1 MNNNKHIKEIEA
13 SPISDALIKKYLPN
27 TRIVMYNELPQYNN
41 IEELLP
47 TKRCFFVLLYM
58 DSPNTGH
65 WTCVLRQN
73 NIIEM
78 FDSYGKYPD
87 DDLKWVSKDIKH
99 DLGINDKYLSK
110 LFNKTK
116 LKVIYNTE
124 PYQAGGSKIATCGR
138 HVVFRLM
145 NIDKPLKKYHN
156 FIKNEMK
163 KNKCDYDCIVSK
175 VIPEIE

>member
-1 MNNNKHIKEIEA
+1 MNKHIKEIKA
-13 SPISDALIKKYLPN
+13 SPISDALIKQYLPN
-27 TRIVMYNELPQYNN
+27 TDIIMYNQLPQYNS

-47 TKRCFFVLLYM
+47 RDRSSFVLLIQ

-65 WTCVLRQN
+65 WCCCLRQKN
-73 NIIEM
+73 TVEW
-78 FDSYGKYPD
+78 FDSYGNYPD
-87 DDLKWVSKDIKH
+87 KDLAWTPEEKRH
-99 DLGINDKYLSK
+99 ELGINDKYLSN

-124 PYQAGGSKIATCGR
+124 PYQASGKEIATCGR

-145 NIDKPLKKYHN
+145 NIDKGLLKYHKY
-156 FIKNEMK
+156 IKSQMK
-163 KNKCDYDCIVSK
+163 KCKCNYDAIVSK